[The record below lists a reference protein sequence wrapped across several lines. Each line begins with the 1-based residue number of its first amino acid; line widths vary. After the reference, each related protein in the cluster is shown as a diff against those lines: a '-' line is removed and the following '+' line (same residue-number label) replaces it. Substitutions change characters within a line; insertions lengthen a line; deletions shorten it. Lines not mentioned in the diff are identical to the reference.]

1 MQNKDWVRADNADVH
16 AHNVEIHR
24 NK

>member
-24 NK
+24 NE